1 MSEWVNHVQAYAEK
15 NKISYKQALK
25 DASPSYKALEEMKVG
40 NGSIYKKYIKLINIL
55 AYNNKEIIN
64 NTWNKNH
71 RMDNVEIIWDDN
83 VSIDEIQ
90 I

>member
-1 MSEWVNHVQAYAEK
+1 MRVS
-15 NKISYKQALK
+15 
-25 DASPSYKALEEMKVG
+25 D
-40 NGSIYKKYIKLINIL
+40 GSIYKKYIKLINIL
-55 AYNNKEIIN
+55 AYNNKEIVN

-71 RMDNVEIIWDDN
+71 CMDNLEIIWDDN